1 MGATKRKEEL
11 PTKTAAL
18 KRRYIRFSTYS
29 PYPNAATGRQMLDK
43 ILNILLVAASGMS
56 IAALFLFL
64 LVLL

>member
-1 MGATKRKEEL
+1 M
-11 PTKTAAL
+11 KTAAL